1 MPIHAWSKTDAG
13 LFHHFHQSWIVYLCR
28 GLNDGV
34 LPPDY
39 FALAE
44 QVTAGP
50 IPDVLTLRHA
60 SSRPDAGSSRG
71 DALGGVALAEVAP
84 RTMFLRRAEPDIY
97 ALKADRVSIRHREWG
112 VVAVIEVVSPGNKSS
127 KAALRSFVDKAV
139 AFLRQGVHLLV
150 IDLFPPTPRDPQGM
164 HKAIWDEI
172 LEEPFAL
179 PPGRP
184 LTLASYSAGVE
195 KIACVEPVAVGD
207 RLPDM
212 PLFIEPERYVSAPL
226 EATYDL
232 TWNDCPAPFR
242 DAVLADAAGPM
253 LD

>member
-13 LFHHFHQSWIVYLCR
+13 LFHHFHQRWIGNLCD
-28 GLNDGV
+28 GLNAGV
-34 LPPDY
+34 LPRDY

-44 QVTAGP
+44 QVTSGP
-50 IPDVLTLRHA
+50 IPDVLTLHQA
-60 SSRPDAGSSRG
+60 SDRLQTSARG
-71 DALGGVALAEVAP
+71 EPTIGAALAEAAP
-84 RTMFLRRAEPDIY
+84 RTTYLRRAEPDVY
-97 ALKADRVSIRHREWG
+97 TLKADRVAIRHRLGG
-112 VVAVIEVVSPGNKSS
+112 VVAVIEIVSPGNKSS

-150 IDLFPPTPRDPQGM
+150 IDLFPPTARDPQGL

-184 LTLASYSAGVE
+184 LTLASYSAGDV
-195 KIACVEPVAVGD
+195 KVACVEPVAVGD
-207 RLPDM
+207 PLPDM
-212 PLFIEPERYVSAPL
+212 PLFIEPERYVTAPL

-232 TWNDCPAPFR
+232 TWNACPAPFR
-242 DAVLADAAGPM
+242 EAVIADAGAS
-253 LD
+253 

>member
-13 LFHHFHQSWIVYLCR
+13 LFHHFHQCWICALCDALNA
-28 GLNDGV
+28 GL
-34 LPPDY
+34 LSPDH
-39 FALAE
+39 FALIERAE
-44 QVTAGP
+44 VR
-50 IPDVLTLRHA
+50 PDVDSTP
-60 SSRPDAGSSRG
+60 S
-71 DALGGVALAEVAP
+71 
-84 RTMFLRRAEPDIY
+84 TRAEPDVY

-195 KIACVEPVAVGD
+195 NIACVEPVAVGD

-242 DAVLADAAGPM
+242 DAVLADASGSTP
-253 LD
+253 D